1 MATHVS
7 ISPRSMRRIRASAAL
22 TRWVVYATATAGLA
36 ASARFAIAP
45 PHPPAAPPPVVERR
59 DLAAEGFA
67 SQLARSYLTFDGD
80 RPDAHRARLAPF
92 VGDQLDPDLG
102 LRAPPGRVQRVR
114 WLQIVQS
121 RVGADGSRVFTV
133 AAQTDRAGLLYL
145 SVDIARGR
153 DHALRLDGYPALVGA
168 PLSAPATAT
177 AEGSQRDVADRTLR
191 ASCQRALRNYLA
203 RAGDNLNA
211 DLTADAAV
219 ALPGLSLSLRR
230 LSALEWAPDGAS
242 VLATVEAS
250 DGDGVSYA
258 LRYELD
264 VRRVDQR
271 WEIAAIQTDPT
282 T

>member
-1 MATHVS
+1 
-7 ISPRSMRRIRASAAL
+7 MRRVRVSAGL
-22 TRWVVYATATAGLA
+22 TRWVLYTTAAAGLA

-45 PHPPAAPPPVVERR
+45 PHAPAARAPVVERR

-67 SQLARSYLTFDGD
+67 SHLARGYLTFDGD
-80 RPDAHRARLAPF
+80 RPDDHRAQLAPF

-102 LRAPPGRVQRVR
+102 LRAPPGSVQRVR
-114 WLQIVQS
+114 WTQVVQS
-121 RVGADGSRVFTV
+121 RAGADGSRVYTV

-145 SVDIARGR
+145 SVDVARSR

-168 PLSAPATAT
+168 PLSAPAAG
-177 AEGSQRDVADRTLR
+177 AVEGSQRDVADRALR
-191 ASCQRALRNYLA
+191 GTCQRALRNYLA

-219 ALPGLSLSLRR
+219 ALPGLSLSLHR
-230 LSALEWAPDGAS
+230 LTALQWVPDRAS
-242 VLATVEAS
+242 VLASVDAS
-250 DGDGVSYA
+250 DADGVSYV

-264 VRRVDQR
+264 VRRVDER

>member
-1 MATHVS
+1 
-7 ISPRSMRRIRASAAL
+7 MRRIRLSAAL
-22 TRWVVYATATAGLA
+22 TRWVLYATAVAGLA

-45 PHPPAAPPPVVERR
+45 PHPQAAPPPAIEHR

-67 SQLARSYLTFDGD
+67 SQLARSYLAFDGD
-80 RPDAHRARLAPF
+80 RPNAHRAQLASF

-102 LRAPPGRVQRVR
+102 LRPPPGTVQRVR
-114 WLQIVQS
+114 WTQIVQS
-121 RVGADGSRVFTV
+121 RTGVDGSRVYTV

-145 SVDIARGR
+145 SVDVARGR

-168 PLSAPATAT
+168 PLSAPAAVPP
-177 AEGSQRDVADRTLR
+177 EGSQREVADRALR
-191 ASCQRALRNYLA
+191 ATCQRALRNYLA
-203 RAGDNLNA
+203 RAADNLNA

-219 ALPGLSLSLRR
+219 ALPGLSLSLHR
-230 LSALEWAPDGAS
+230 LTALQWVPDGAS
-242 VLATVEAS
+242 VLAFVEAS
-250 DGDGVSYA
+250 DDDDVSYA

>member
-1 MATHVS
+1 MPTVHSSRRSWATSS
-7 ISPRSMRRIRASAAL
+7 IPTSGCEHHRDAFSAS
-22 TRWVVYATATAGLA
+22 
-36 ASARFAIAP
+36 
-45 PHPPAAPPPVVERR
+45 
-59 DLAAEGFA
+59 
-67 SQLARSYLTFDGD
+67 
-80 RPDAHRARLAPF
+80 
-92 VGDQLDPDLG
+92 
-102 LRAPPGRVQRVR
+102 R

-121 RVGADGSRVFTV
+121 RVGADGSRVYTV

-177 AEGSQRDVADRTLR
+177 TEGSQRDVADRTLR
-191 ASCQRALRNYLA
+191 ATCQRALRNYLA
-203 RAGDNLNA
+203 RAEDNLNA

-219 ALPGLSLSLRR
+219 ALPGLPLSLRR

-242 VLATVEAS
+242 VLASLEAS
-250 DGDGVSYA
+250 DRDDVSYA